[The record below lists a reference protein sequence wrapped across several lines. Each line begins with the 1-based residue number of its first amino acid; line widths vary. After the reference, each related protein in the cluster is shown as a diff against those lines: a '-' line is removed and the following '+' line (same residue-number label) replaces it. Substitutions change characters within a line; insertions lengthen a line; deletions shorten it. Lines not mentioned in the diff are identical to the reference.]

1 MIWSEQNAWKRWFHL
16 TWFRFCPLMG
26 SRDSGPKWAVGG
38 KSSNRRQ
45 NPTNTSSW
53 HRDWWIGSS
62 IWTFGS
68 WWWWRN
74 CTIQLDA
81 TDISHRMFCWFVMVG
96 QWVTESLFGTK
107 FVSNKWSYSGI
118 QSKQYCLKLKKK
130 TRKLSS
136 LLDRKCSNYL
146 WSTPLASVSA
156 NSRVDEDS
164 FEVISRW
171 FNNRI
176 TSSHVFFTIQKS
188 ALMIQLQYL
197 DSL

>member
-53 HRDWWIGSS
+53 HRNWWIGSF
-62 IWTFGS
+62 IWRFGS

-130 TRKLSS
+130 HESWAPFLIEIVQTTYDRP
-136 LLDRKCSNYL
+136 LLPRCQPIPELMKIALRWYHADSIIEL
-146 WSTPLASVSA
+146 LHHMST
-156 NSRVDEDS
+156 
-164 FEVISRW
+164 
-171 FNNRI
+171 
-176 TSSHVFFTIQKS
+176 SHYKS
-188 ALMIQLQYL
+188 QF
-197 DSL
+197 